1 MTDGRE
7 QAIGGHNKPIAIR
20 SLGCDAIG
28 IAIHKFLATM
38 VGNRESDFRGAQ
50 WIGRLLRLE
59 GDALVGAHAFPVV
72 DDRVQLA
79 LKPDGGRVVNL
90 PTKLQLLLLRVPTE
104 RNINGVGSHSK
115 SNNISQGRGLVF
127 RQELP
132 LKYPHNGVQFPM
144 RIFTRRSLAIGSLL
158 ALDNSLFANGN
169 PLFANNCHFL
179 LLNGH

>member
-79 LKPDGGRVVNL
+79 LKPDSIRIMAFSSL
-90 PTKLQLLLLRVPTE
+90 CEYLRAE
-104 RNINGVGSHSK
+104 
-115 SNNISQGRGLVF
+115 
-127 RQELP
+127 
-132 LKYPHNGVQFPM
+132 
-144 RIFTRRSLAIGSLL
+144 
-158 ALDNSLFANGN
+158 ALR
-169 PLFANNCHFL
+169 
-179 LLNGH
+179 

>member
-7 QAIGGHNKPIAIR
+7 RAIGGHNKPIAIR
-20 SLGCDAIG
+20 SLACDAIG

-104 RNINGVGSHSK
+104 HQWSWIPFQIQQHFARPGSC
-115 SNNISQGRGLVF
+115 
-127 RQELP
+127 LP
-132 LKYPHNGVQFPM
+132 TGTSAQV
-144 RIFTRRSLAIGSLL
+144 SA
-158 ALDNSLFANGN
+158 
-169 PLFANNCHFL
+169 
-179 LLNGH
+179 

>member
-7 QAIGGHNKPIAIR
+7 RAIGGHNKPIAIR

-72 DDRVQLA
+72 DDRVSNMMSRNEGVWLSNGWVRA
-79 LKPDGGRVVNL
+79 LLWIFFPCFLYTV
-90 PTKLQLLLLRVPTE
+90 
-104 RNINGVGSHSK
+104 
-115 SNNISQGRGLVF
+115 ISIVYLVASYID
-127 RQELP
+127 
-132 LKYPHNGVQFPM
+132 K
-144 RIFTRRSLAIGSLL
+144 
-158 ALDNSLFANGN
+158 
-169 PLFANNCHFL
+169 
-179 LLNGH
+179 

>member
-20 SLGCDAIG
+20 SLGCDAICF
-28 IAIHKFLATM
+28 AIHKFLATM

-104 RNINGVGSHSK
+104 RNINGVDPIP
-115 SNNISQGRGLVF
+115 NPTTF
-127 RQELP
+127 R
-132 LKYPHNGVQFPM
+132 KAGVLSSDRNFRSSI
-144 RIFTRRSLAIGSLL
+144 RIMAFSSLCEYLRAE
-158 ALDNSLFANGN
+158 ALR
-169 PLFANNCHFL
+169 
-179 LLNGH
+179 

>member
-79 LKPDGGRVVNL
+79 LKPDGGRVVWRKRSI
-90 PTKLQLLLLRVPTE
+90 PT
-104 RNINGVGSHSK
+104 HSGWLYPLTFDAGK
-115 SNNISQGRGLVF
+115 GLK
-127 RQELP
+127 E
-132 LKYPHNGVQFPM
+132 
-144 RIFTRRSLAIGSLL
+144 A
-158 ALDNSLFANGN
+158 
-169 PLFANNCHFL
+169 
-179 LLNGH
+179 